1 MGKLLAHWCRAKQVE
16 LETMRSIQCVGDG
29 NKSLN
34 PWIRFPSFVSRDG
47 SRRAWEIQAHDLI
60 PKENNDDNEDDN
72 NTHMVSYY
80 LLAYC
85 VIYINSSYVHLLV
98 RSVHIG

>member
-1 MGKLLAHWCRAKQVE
+1 MN
-16 LETMRSIQCVGDG
+16 S
-29 NKSLN
+29 
-34 PWIRFPSFVSRDG
+34 
-47 SRRAWEIQAHDLI
+47 I

-72 NTHMVSYY
+72 NTHMVIYY